1 MLSCNREIAI
11 NQQAALMLKL
21 GLTIS
26 LFAALLLAA
35 GCSSSP
41 PEPTP
46 TPTPEPTQ
54 TPVPTPTPAP
64 TATPAPTPTPVADPT
79 ATPEIAALF
88 EYMRAVR
95 LLEIQEFDD
104 AVTAFDLVIRKLP
117 DFGRA
122 YYGRGKAFYGDE
134 RPELALEDFETSIRL
149 EPNHPGAYIARAK
162 LYLDMDQRDGARADL
177 NKALEIANP
186 IRDWQ
191 HIVEAERMIADLGG

>member
-1 MLSCNREIAI
+1 MLKTGLFLALT
-11 NQQAALMLKL
+11 AAL
-21 GLTIS
+21 I
-26 LFAALLLAA
+26 LAT
-35 GCSSSP
+35 GCSSAA

-46 TPTPEPTQ
+46 TPVPEPTH
-54 TPVPTPTPAP
+54 TPVPTPTPAS
-64 TATPAPTPTPVADPT
+64 TATPEPTPTSTPAADPT
-79 ATPEIAALF
+79 ATPQTAALF

-149 EPNHPGAYIARAK
+149 EPGHPGAYIARAK
-162 LYLDMDQRDGARADL
+162 LYLDREQREDASSDL
-177 NKALEIANP
+177 DKALEVANP

-191 HIVEAERMIADLGG
+191 HIAEAEKMIADLGG

>member
-1 MLSCNREIAI
+1 M
-11 NQQAALMLKL
+11 QKL
-21 GLTIS
+21 GLIIS
-26 LFAALLLAA
+26 LTVALLVVA
-35 GCSSSP
+35 GCSSPSP
-41 PEPTP
+41 EP

-54 TPVPTPTPAP
+54 TPIPTPTPAP
-64 TATPAPTPTPVADPT
+64 TATPQPTPTPTPVADPT
-79 ATPEIAALF
+79 ATPQIAALF

-149 EPNHPGAYIARAK
+149 EPDHPGAYIARAK
-162 LYLDMDQRDGARADL
+162 LHLDGDLRTDALADL
-177 NKALEIANP
+177 QKALEVANP

-191 HIVEAERMIADLGG
+191 HIAEAERMIADLGG